1 MSTSVWKRL
10 SKRVSLPPKTKA
22 TAATATTTPTK
33 NAIQQTLP
41 PPPSHPL
48 DIIEILEHIFSYL
61 DEFTIKETAILVCR
75 KWFLIN
81 RLRSTREVVLGS
93 FMSNSKFDRNLSR
106 ISGASRLSFYVF
118 LDATVSTQEQHR
130 RKLVMALQRN
140 HTRQIKRQKRHRKLD
155 SLTQWTDGATL
166 ERLLDR
172 SLEELN
178 LIGYVQPELTLPP
191 ILPYLSTLLRV
202 HLQISGGAVI
212 KVADIV
218 QACPLLQELYVGI
231 GQVSWSDL
239 AVELPRPWLPSRN
252 GSEQGSP
259 LPLRSLVLEDVCFP
273 QKTLE
278 SFLAVTPQLTVLKL
292 INLVSDNL
300 PHEELPEWEHL
311 EYNWPKLSKRL
322 KDLQLP
328 LKAFHF
334 SVSDRPMTD
343 DEFKEMLLVCRG
355 STEWTVPFADVT
367 LTMIVNIKT
376 FQNVLTSLELFGTDR
391 PTIILQ
397 RALHYYLCDSPH
409 LLHLRA
415 PRAAFLVEHLDVYY
429 RGKFAYTKQEVRGN
443 LSQPVVWGHIRPGVW
458 ACRKLLT
465 LHMEFHSHEQP
476 LLSSAVTTRILFG
489 YIARVLP
496 RLREL
501 FVDTAECYR
510 QGDMAFSVKLNLQLE
525 GGLCLLAKLK
535 DLERLR
541 IGSYER
547 QLQCSLSDLNW
558 MVPSGQSKRYREK
571 RQTTIERLDSWL
583 EEERWLELAAVR
595 AVHEEEED
603 LSTSWVKVE
612 PALKLELYHLG
623 LFLDVKRMVSEMAS
637 VNTFR
642 CWPRMRRLSLFYLY
656 DIGRSPE
663 MELERMFK

>member
-1 MSTSVWKRL
+1 MSS
-10 SKRVSLPPKTKA
+10 
-22 TAATATTTPTK
+22 
-33 NAIQQTLP
+33 
-41 PPPSHPL
+41 
-48 DIIEILEHIFSYL
+48 
-61 DEFTIKETAILVCR
+61 
-75 KWFLIN
+75 
-81 RLRSTREVVLGS
+81 
-93 FMSNSKFDRNLSR
+93 SKFDRILSR
-106 ISGASRLSFYVF
+106 VSGASQLSFYVF
-118 LDATVSTQEQHR
+118 PNATVSTQERHR
-130 RKLVMALQRN
+130 RKLIVALLRN
-140 HTRQIKRQKRHRKLD
+140 HARQIKQQKRHRKLD
-155 SLTQWTDGATL
+155 SLTHWTDGATL

-178 LIGYVQPELTLPP
+178 LIGFVQPELTLSP
-191 ILPYLSTLLRV
+191 ILPYLSSLLRL
-202 HLQISGGAVI
+202 HLRISGGAVI

-231 GQVSWSDL
+231 GQMNWSDL

-252 GSEQGSP
+252 GSEQGS
-259 LPLRSLVLEDVCFP
+259 LLLLRSLVLEDVCFP
-273 QKTLE
+273 QTTLE

-322 KDLQLP
+322 RDLQLP
-328 LKAFHF
+328 LKVFHF
-334 SVSDRPMTD
+334 SVSDRPMTH
-343 DEFKEMLLVCRG
+343 DEFKEMLLICRG
-355 STEWTVPFADVT
+355 STEWTIPSADVT
-367 LTMIVNIKT
+367 LAMIVNIKM
-376 FQNVLTSLELFGTDR
+376 FQNVLTSLELFVTDR
-391 PTIILQ
+391 PTIVLQ
-397 RALHYYLCDSPH
+397 RALHHYLCDSPH

-415 PRAAFLVEHLDVYY
+415 PRAAFLVEHLDIYY
-429 RGKFAYTKQEVRGN
+429 RGKFAYTKQEDRRN
-443 LSQPVVWGHIRPGVW
+443 LSQPAVWGHIRPGVW

-501 FVDTAECYR
+501 FVDTAEHYLR
-510 QGDMAFSVKLNLQLE
+510 GDMSFQVKLNLQLE

-535 DLERLR
+535 GLERLR

-558 MVPSGQSKRYREK
+558 MVPSGQSKKYKEK
-571 RQTTIERLDSWL
+571 RQTTLDRLDGWL
-583 EEERWLELAAVR
+583 NEEQWLELTAAR
-595 AVHEEEED
+595 AVFDDEED
-603 LSTSWVKVE
+603 LSTSWVRVE
-612 PALKLELYHLG
+612 PALKLELHHLG
-623 LFLDVKRMVSEMAS
+623 MFLDVKRMVSEMAS
-637 VNTFR
+637 IKNFQ
-642 CWPRMRRLSLFYLY
+642 CWSKMHRLSLFYLY

>member
-1 MSTSVWKRL
+1 M
-10 SKRVSLPPKTKA
+10 SLPPKA
-22 TAATATTTPTK
+22 SAAATTTLTK
-33 NAIQQTLP
+33 NTLQPTLP

-48 DIIEILEHIFSYL
+48 DIVEILEHIFSYL
-61 DEFTIKETAILVCR
+61 DEFTLKETVILVCR

-81 RLRSTREVVLGS
+81 RLHSTREVVLGS
-93 FMSNSKFDRNLSR
+93 FMSSSKFDRILSR

-118 LDATVSTQEQHR
+118 PDATVSTQEQHR
-130 RKLVMALQRN
+130 RKLVVALQRN

-178 LIGYVQPELTLPP
+178 LIGYVQPELTVPP
-191 ILPYLSTLLRV
+191 ILPYLSSLLRL
-202 HLQISGGAVI
+202 HLRISGGAVI

-218 QACPLLQELYVGI
+218 QACPLLQELYIGI

-278 SFLAVTPQLTVLKL
+278 SFLAVTPQLTILKL

-322 KDLQLP
+322 RDLQLP

-334 SVSDRPMTD
+334 SVSDRPMTNA
-343 DEFKEMLLVCRG
+343 EFKEMLLICRG
-355 STEWTVPFADVT
+355 STEWTVPSADVT
-367 LTMIVNIKT
+367 LAMIVNIKT
-376 FQNVLTSLELFGTDR
+376 FQNVLTSLELFGTER
-391 PTIILQ
+391 PTTVLQ
-397 RALHYYLCDSPH
+397 RALHYYLCSSPH

-429 RGKFAYTKQEVRGN
+429 RGKFAYTKQEVRGI
-443 LSQPVVWGHIRPGVW
+443 LSQPVVWVRPGVW
-458 ACRKLLT
+458 ACRKLMT

-496 RLREL
+496 RLRDL
-501 FVDTAECYR
+501 FVDAAECHHR
-510 QGDMAFSVKLNLQLE
+510 GDMAFPVKLNLQLE

-558 MVPSGQSKRYREK
+558 MIPSGQSKRYKEK
-571 RQTTIERLDSWL
+571 RQATIERLAGWL
-583 EEERWLELAAVR
+583 DEERRLELAAVR

-603 LSTSWVKVE
+603 PSTSWVKVE

-637 VNTFR
+637 VNNFR
-642 CWPRMRRLSLFYLY
+642 CWPRMRRMSLFCLY

>member
-10 SKRVSLPPKTKA
+10 SKRVSLPPKT
-22 TAATATTTPTK
+22 TATVASTTALTK
-33 NAIQQTLP
+33 NTLQPTLP
-41 PPPSHPL
+41 PPSHAL
-48 DIIEILEHIFSYL
+48 DIVEILEHIFSYL
-61 DEFTIKETAILVCR
+61 DEFTLKETAILVCR

-81 RLRSTREVVLGS
+81 RLRSAREVVLGS
-93 FMSNSKFDRNLSR
+93 FMSSSKFERNLSR

-118 LDATVSTQEQHR
+118 PDATASMQEQHR

-140 HTRQIKRQKRHRKLD
+140 HARQIKRQKRHRKMD
-155 SLTQWTDGATL
+155 SLTQWADGATL

-178 LIGYVQPELTLPP
+178 LIGYAQPELTLPP
-191 ILPYLSTLLRV
+191 ILPYLSSLIRLQLR
-202 HLQISGGAVI
+202 ISGGADI

-231 GQVSWSDL
+231 GQVGWSDL

-252 GSEQGSP
+252 GSERGSP
-259 LPLRSLVLEDVCFP
+259 LPLRSLVLEDVCLP

-311 EYNWPKLSKRL
+311 EYNWPRLSKRL

-355 STEWTVPFADVT
+355 SAEWIVPSADVT
-367 LTMIVNIKT
+367 LAMTVNIMT

-391 PTIILQ
+391 PTVVLE
-397 RALHYYLCDSPH
+397 RTLHYYLCDSPH

-415 PRAAFLVEHLDVYY
+415 PRAAFLIEHLDVYH
-429 RGKFAYTKQEVRGN
+429 RGKFAYTKQEVHGN
-443 LSQPVVWGHIRPGVW
+443 LSQPVVSGHIRPGVW

-465 LHMEFHSHEQP
+465 LDMEFHSHEQP

-501 FVDTAECYR
+501 FIDTTECYR
-510 QGDMAFSVKLNLQLE
+510 RGDMAFPVKLNLQLE

-541 IGSYER
+541 IGSYDR

-558 MVPSGQSKRYREK
+558 MVPSGQSKRYKEK
-571 RQTTIERLDSWL
+571 RQTTIERLDGWL
-583 EEERWLELAAVR
+583 DEERWLESAAIR
-595 AVHEEEED
+595 AVHEEEGD

-637 VNTFR
+637 VNNFR

-656 DIGRSPE
+656 DIGRCPE
-663 MELERMFK
+663 KELERKFK